1 MCKSHALWHTAAVF
15 RPPSTSKNPTWYST
29 EQMQVRGLPTNVRPW
44 LLDEASLTER
54 LLRKTGGQFRVQ
66 RLSQGW
72 AKPQLS
78 ESRLLGLPQGQW
90 ALVREVVL
98 RCFDEP
104 WVYARSIIPPATL
117 SGELRRLRQLQN
129 DSLGALLFRHP
140 ELTRQAFE
148 VSLLAP
154 GSHYIHRDFRQERPA
169 WARRSRFV
177 LHGRSVLVSEV
188 FLERFQA

>member
-1 MCKSHALWHTAAVF
+1 MPNPLAV
-15 RPPSTSKNPTWYST
+15 TSNPTWYSP
-29 EQMQVRGLPTNVRPW
+29 EQMQLRGLPGNVRPW
-44 LLDEASLTER
+44 LLDDTSLTER
-54 LLRKTGGQFRVQ
+54 LLRKTGGDFRVQ

-72 AKPQLS
+72 CRPQLS
-78 ESRLLGLPQGQW
+78 ESRLLELSAGQW

-98 RCFDEP
+98 RCFDQP
-104 WVYARSIIPPATL
+104 WVYARSVIPAATL

-140 ELTRQAFE
+140 ELSREAFE
-148 VSLLAP
+148 IAQLPA
-154 GSHYIHRDFRQERPA
+154 GSHYIHRDFRQDSPA